1 MSDWN
6 DKVIAEFRENDG
18 TTTQFGRHLVVM
30 HTVGAKSGEQRLNP
44 VRGFREGAGW
54 LVVASYAGQPVDPAW
69 AHNLRANPE
78 LDVEVASDAGVGGG
92 VETVAVRAAE
102 LPKPE
107 RDAAWVGIVAEAP
120 GFADYEKMTDRV
132 IPVFRLTPVR

>member
-30 HTVGAKSGEQRLNP
+30 HTVGAKSGEKRLNP
-44 VRGFREGAGW
+44 VRGFRDGEGW

-69 AHNLRANPE
+69 AYNLRAHPE
-78 LDVEVASDAGVGGG
+78 LDVEVASEAGID
-92 VETVAVRAAE
+92 TVAVRAAE

-120 GFADYEKMTDRV
+120 GFADYEKKTDRL
-132 IPVFRLTPVR
+132 IPVFRLTPR